1 MIPGLM
7 ENNGK
12 QDLEP
17 TRNIWQIWIMNT
29 EQMNIGTFE
38 MKKSH
43 WAPREDLE
51 MEKVHGL
58 CMKMVIGEKLK
69 PRGLSWFSL
78 FK

>member
-1 MIPGLM
+1 
-7 ENNGK
+7 
-12 QDLEP
+12 
-17 TRNIWQIWIMNT
+17 MNT

-51 MEKVHGL
+51 MKKVHGL

-69 PRGLSWFSL
+69 SRGLSWFSL

>member
-38 MKKSH
+38 TKKSH

-51 MEKVHGL
+51 MEKFMGFVWKWL
-58 CMKMVIGEKLK
+58 LEKN
-69 PRGLSWFSL
+69 
-78 FK
+78 